1 MAYRSKKVSIPVPVF
16 IVVIVLVIA
25 LFIGMF
31 VMTNG
36 KKNEGNGTSS
46 EVISSQVESVV
57 SVDDTKGDIIFREGE
72 GYDLL
77 SVVNKNYKMS
87 LSDGLPELVIL
98 SDEVTMR
105 EGGDYKVDARVE
117 EPLANFLDAARM
129 AGYNPILWSAFR
141 TQEYQSKLY
150 ENAIT
155 KYIDSHPGASRD
167 EAVANVTETAPPG
180 TSEHCTGLAVDIYTW
195 TDHSKFGSLD
205 QQFGD
210 TAFGQWL
217 EANAH
222 LYGFILRYP
231 EDKEDIT
238 MISYEPWHFRYV
250 GVEAAT
256 EIYEQGISLEE
267 YTGKLGE

>member
-1 MAYRSKKVSIPVPVF
+1 MAYRSRKVSIPMP
-16 IVVIVLVIA
+16 VVILIFVLIIA
-25 LFIGMF
+25 LMIGMF
-31 VMTNG
+31 VIASG
-36 KKNEGNGTSS
+36 KDDTDPVSS
-46 EVISSQVESVV
+46 EAPVSSETESVESVT
-57 SVDDTKGDIIFREGE
+57 DTKGDIIFREGE

-87 LSDGLPELVIL
+87 MADGLPELVVL
-98 SDEVTMR
+98 TDDVTLR
-105 EGGDYKVDARVE
+105 EGGDYKVDARVAQ
-117 EPLANFLDAARM
+117 PLADMLAAAR
-129 AGYNPILWSAFR
+129 AADYIPILWSSFR

-155 KYIDSHPGASRD
+155 KYINAHPGATRD

-195 TDHSKFGSLD
+195 ADHSKFGSLD
-205 QQFGD
+205 QQFGE

-222 LYGFILRYP
+222 YYGFILRYP
-231 EDKEDIT
+231 KDKEDIT

-256 EIYEQGISLEE
+256 EIYEQGICLEE